1 MNDIIKGMVSVHLSG
16 RSWTKHV
23 FRGEKGVFSLRE
35 ISFVACLQNFDI
47 FVGKFSLL

>member
-1 MNDIIKGMVSVHLSG
+1 MNDITKGMVSVHLSG

-35 ISFVACLQNFDI
+35 ISFVALHKTLTF